1 MIHSDRVQERMKA
14 CGVSQAELARRMGV
28 TQGAVAKVANNN
40 PNGSSFL
47 HKLARELQTTSEY
60 LTGEIDD
67 PEAGAPAEVP
77 LDYFQRE
84 LLDLVA
90 MLTPADKKAVMQ
102 IVRSM
107 VGVADPKNFKGFSAT
122 VHSPKQDYRGK
133 E

>member
-1 MIHSDRVQERMKA
+1 MKV

-67 PEAGAPAEVP
+67 PDAGAPVEVP
-77 LDYFQRE
+77 LNYFQRE
-84 LLDLVA
+84 LLDCVA
-90 MLTPADKKAVMQ
+90 LLTPADQKALLH
-102 IVRSM
+102 IARSM
-107 VGVADPKNFKGFSAT
+107 AGVVDPKNFKGFAAT
-122 VHSPKQDYRGK
+122 LHSPKQGYRG
-133 E
+133 ED